1 MTKVVMITMTLLFMM
16 FMMDMVKTEP
26 LGWKPRKVWK
36 LLEIEEPTTQIKNYL
51 VENKKYLVDHG
62 DQPGADSY
70 TKGGYSPCTQGTGWD
85 ENKKYL
91 VDHGDQPD
99 ADSYTKGGY
108 SPCTQGTG

>member
-1 MTKVVMITMTLLFMM
+1 MGPVELQTMTKVVMITLTLLFMM

-62 DQPGADSY
+62 DQPNADSY

-85 ENKKYL
+85 KTMKKC
-91 VDHGDQPD
+91 VK
-99 ADSYTKGGY
+99 AY
-108 SPCTQGTG
+108 SEYII